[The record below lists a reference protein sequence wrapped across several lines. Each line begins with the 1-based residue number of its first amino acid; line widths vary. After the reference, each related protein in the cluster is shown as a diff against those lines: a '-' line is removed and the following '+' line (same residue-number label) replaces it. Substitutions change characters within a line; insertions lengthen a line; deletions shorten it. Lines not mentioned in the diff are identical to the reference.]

1 MFHRDLFLH
10 SLELKMGIKL
20 KKAPMGAVLANK
32 NGVRPRE
39 ALIFSLRDRYEL
51 ENVCRYA
58 SCHLKHTRCFSNAT

>member
-20 KKAPMGAVLANK
+20 KKAPMDAVLVNK

-39 ALIFSLRDRYEL
+39 TLIFSLRDRYEL
-51 ENVCRYA
+51 GDVCRYA
-58 SCHLKHTRCFSNAT
+58 RCSMKRTKCFSNAT